1 MAPKFDGTKVTIGGE
16 EYIVP
21 PLSFKQ
27 LKALKED
34 IVAMKDRTADNNE
47 RMIRV
52 IHAALSRNYPELTID
67 QVEEMIDLGN
77 IMEITQA
84 VMGGSGF
91 AKTMGEILAGIGQSG
106 TLSIPTS

>member
-1 MAPKFDGTKVTIGGE
+1 
-16 EYIVP
+16 
-21 PLSFKQ
+21 
-27 LKALKED
+27 
-34 IVAMKDRTADNNE
+34 
-47 RMIRV
+47 
-52 IHAALSRNYPELTID
+52 
-67 QVEEMIDLGN
+67 MIDLGN

>member
-1 MAPKFDGTKVTIGGE
+1 MTEPRFDGTKIMLGGE
-16 EYIVP
+16 EFIVP
-21 PLSFKQ
+21 PINFKQ

-34 IVAMKDRTADNNE
+34 IVAMKDTSADNNE

-52 IHAALSRNYPELTID
+52 IHAALSRNYELTID

-77 IMEITQA
+77 IMAVTQA

-91 AKTMGEILAGIGQSG
+91 QKTMEGILAGSGQSG
-106 TLSIPTS
+106 T